1 MTSHNTMF
9 EPMLRDPRKEQR
21 FFFAIKIR
29 SNNVV
34 PCNVGGRRE
43 RVYYG
48 VVMLMHGASSNID
61 SGTLGFTNL
70 FIAGLFYRKMYCFR
84 KIVGI
89 CCCGGSKVHS
99 KFIRFILVNAKRGY
113 WIQPSRSSS

>member
-1 MTSHNTMF
+1 M
-9 EPMLRDPRKEQR
+9 
-21 FFFAIKIR
+21 
-29 SNNVV
+29 V

-43 RVYYG
+43 RGYCG

-89 CCCGGSKVHS
+89 LCCCGGSKVHS
-99 KFIRFILVNAKRGY
+99 KFIRFNLGY
-113 WIQPSRSSS
+113 LIQPSRSSS